1 MRSRIKK
8 ASTLVYS
15 GKVVVVKKSTTEALI
30 SKWYE
35 LSEAT
40 DPKERLAEAWANY
53 KAFELKTAMQ
63 AVERG
68 LSWG

>member
-8 ASTLVYS
+8 TSTLVYS
-15 GKVVVVKKSTTEALI
+15 GKKVAVKKSTTETLI

-40 DPKERLAEAWANY
+40 DPKERLAEAWAKY
-53 KAFELKTAMQ
+53 KEFQLKTAMQ

-68 LSWG
+68 LYV

>member
-1 MRSRIKK
+1 MRNRIKTS
-8 ASTLVYS
+8 STLVYS
-15 GKVVVVKKSTTEALI
+15 GKVVAVKKSTTETLI

-53 KAFELKTAMQ
+53 RAFELKTAMK

-68 LSWG
+68 LYA

>member
-1 MRSRIKK
+1 MRQRVKK
-8 ASTLVYS
+8 SSTLVYS
-15 GKVVVVKKSTTEALI
+15 GKVVAVKKSTTEVLI

-53 KAFELKTAMQ
+53 KAFQLKTAMQ

-68 LSWG
+68 LYA

>member
-1 MRSRIKK
+1 MKSRIRK

-15 GKVVVVKKSTTEALI
+15 GKVVEAKKSMTQILV
-30 SKWYE
+30 SKYYE

-40 DPKERLAEAWANY
+40 DPKSKLADAWAKY
-53 KAFELKTAMQ
+53 REFELKTAMG

-68 LSWG
+68 LYA

>member
-8 ASTLVYS
+8 SSTLVYS
-15 GKVVVVKKSTTEALI
+15 GKKVAVKKSTTETLI

-40 DPKERLAEAWANY
+40 DPKQRLAEAWANY
-53 KAFELKTAMQ
+53 KAFELKTAIQ

-68 LSWG
+68 LYV